1 MLPQR
6 FKLSRQA
13 KSFLVLSV
21 FIFIFLRSLLFLEQ
35 NIRPTVWA
43 LAKVKAEALAIQ
55 AINTAVLEK
64 VAQQINYQDL
74 IQLTKDKEGR
84 IVFAQVNN
92 IKVNSICAETALEAQ
107 AALNQ
112 LEKEKLAIPLG
123 QIFDS
128 YIFAH
133 AGPKIPVR
141 LTPVGY
147 INTEII
153 DQFEDAGINQVRH
166 KIYLQVQAEVRIGI
180 PLLSDVTEIVT
191 TVPIVDA
198 IYPGKVPDTVIN
210 LDFSGKT

>member
-13 KSFLVLSV
+13 RTFFLLSII
-21 FIFIFLRSLLFLEQ
+21 IFIIIRSFLFLER

-43 LAKVKAEALAIQ
+43 LAKVKAEALAVQ

-74 IQLTKDKEGR
+74 IQITKDKDGR

-92 IKVNSICAETALEAQ
+92 IKVNSICAETALHAQ
-107 AALNQ
+107 KALNE
-112 LEKEKLAIPLG
+112 LEKEKIAIPLG

-133 AGPKIPVR
+133 SGPKIPVR
-141 LTPVGY
+141 LAPVGY
-147 INTEII
+147 INTEVI
-153 DQFEDAGINQVRH
+153 DRFEDAGINQVRH
-166 KIYLQVQAEVRIGI
+166 KIYLEVQAVVRIGI
-180 PLLSDVTEIVT
+180 PLLSDRAEIIT

-210 LDFSGKT
+210 LDFSRGS